1 MNKAIKNHY
10 PFTSGTNQENQ
21 RETKKKKQCDL
32 NIKRLIVFSFEC
44 ER

>member
-21 RETKKKKQCDL
+21 RETKKKQCDL

>member
-21 RETKKKKQCDL
+21 RETKKK
-32 NIKRLIVFSFEC
+32 NNAI
-44 ER
+44 